1 MTTINTQWLEQW
13 MDLCAT
19 ALLRDEERLTE
30 LDRQIGDGDH
40 GINITR
46 GFTEV
51 RRLIEEQAPAS
62 LCEGFT
68 LVAKTLLAHV
78 GGASGP
84 LYGTGFLRGG
94 RAIAEHPDLGASETI
109 ALLYE
114 AIAEGIAHRGNA
126 EAGDKTMLDAWL
138 PAAHAARD
146 ACEKGAS
153 VDEVLSCAAQAA
165 QRGATLT
172 EGMKALKGRASY
184 LGERSVGHLDPGA
197 VSSAI
202 IIMQAARAAAEE

>member
-1 MTTINTQWLEQW
+1 MTVT
-13 MDLCAT
+13 T
-19 ALLRDEERLTE
+19 ASISRVASLRFVNSLDSRLLPPSAKDSPWSLRPCLLT
-30 LDRQIGDGDH
+30 LAG
-40 GINITR
+40 
-46 GFTEV
+46 
-51 RRLIEEQAPAS
+51 P
-62 LCEGFT
+62 LCEGLT

-153 VDEVLSCAAQAA
+153 VDEVLSSAAQAA

-184 LGERSVGHLDPGA
+184 LGEPLKNRTPQWRVFLL
-197 VSSAI
+197 
-202 IIMQAARAAAEE
+202 

>member
-46 GFTEV
+46 GFSEV
-51 RRLIEEQAPAS
+51 RRLIEEQTPAS
-62 LCEGFT
+62 LCEGLT
-68 LVAKTLLAHV
+68 LVAKTLLVHV

-153 VDEVLSCAAQAA
+153 VDEVLSSAAQAA

>member
-62 LCEGFT
+62 LCEGLT

-114 AIAEGIAHRGNA
+114 AIAAGIAHRGNA

-146 ACEKGAS
+146 ACE
-153 VDEVLSCAAQAA
+153 
-165 QRGATLT
+165 
-172 EGMKALKGRASY
+172 
-184 LGERSVGHLDPGA
+184 
-197 VSSAI
+197 
-202 IIMQAARAAAEE
+202 